1 MSKQFEVQS
10 YYLAHE
16 DGENGTGVLV
26 VTGLETRHDTIEEL
40 GIDTTQYAE
49 YDEHEQWVV
58 AQLQDFIDNAN
69 VGDQHI
75 WIADEMSG
83 WYGKLIRR
91 K

>member
-1 MSKQFEVQS
+1 MSKEFEVQS

-16 DGENGTGVLV
+16 DNGTGL
-26 VTGLETRHDTIEEL
+26 LEVGMEISHGTTEEL
-40 GIDTTQYAE
+40 RMDLANPL
-49 YDEHEQWVV
+49 YDADEQIIA

>member
-1 MSKQFEVQS
+1 MSKEFEVQS
-10 YYLAHE
+10 YYLARE
-16 DGENGTGVLV
+16 DNGTGL
-26 VTGLETRHDTIEEL
+26 LEVGMEISHGTTEEL
-40 GIDTTQYAE
+40 RMDLTNPL
-49 YDEHEQWVV
+49 YDADEQIIA
-58 AQLQDFIDNAN
+58 AQLQGFIDNAN